1 MRDGGFLDPKPA
13 NGASLAVVI
22 LLHGV
27 ALTAL
32 ALSKMEY
39 VRLTPTNIT
48 AYPVPLDEPPPPDQ
62 PVEKVPEAPRTKSVV
77 TAVPPEV
84 KTKASTDPLTA
95 EPLVEPQPFDPFP
108 GEAIKIEKP
117 ADPPKPLPPV
127 RVEAKIDVRSELQ
140 PPYPP
145 SEERAGNEGS
155 VTVRLLVGTDGR
167 VKAVEKVRAA
177 SDAFWRATERHALRS
192 WRFTPA
198 RVDGKPVESWTTI
211 TCHFRLTD

>member
-22 LLHGV
+22 LLHGA

-39 VRLTPTNIT
+39 VRLTPPILEGYN
-48 AYPVPLDEPPPPDQ
+48 VPINDPPPDQ
-62 PVEKVPEAPRTKSVV
+62 PVEKATEAPRIKSVV
-77 TAVPPEV
+77 TAVPPKV
-84 KTKASTDPLTA
+84 KTDVTTDPLTA

-108 GEAIKIEKP
+108 GQAIKIEKP

-127 RVEAKIDVRSELQ
+127 RVEAKIDPRSELQ

-155 VTVRLLVGTDGR
+155 VTVRLLVGADGR

>member
-22 LLHGV
+22 LLHGA

-39 VRLTPTNIT
+39 VRLTPPILEGYN
-48 AYPVPLDEPPPPDQ
+48 VPINDPPPDQ
-62 PVEKVPEAPRTKSVV
+62 PVEKAPEAPRIKSVV
-77 TAVPPEV
+77 TAVPPKV
-84 KTKASTDPLTA
+84 KTDVTTDPLTA

-108 GEAIKIEKP
+108 GEPIKIEKP

-127 RVEAKIDVRSELQ
+127 RVEAKIDPRSDLQ
-140 PPYPP
+140 PPYPA
-145 SEERAGNEGS
+145 SEERAGHEGS
-155 VTVRLLVGTDGR
+155 VTVRLLVGADGR

>member
-1 MRDGGFLDPKPA
+1 MRNGGFFEPKQT
-13 NGASLAVVI
+13 NGVSLAVVI
-22 LLHGV
+22 LLHG
-27 ALTAL
+27 AAITAL

-39 VRLTPTNIT
+39 VRLTPPILEGYNVPIT
-48 AYPVPLDEPPPPDQ
+48 DPPPPE
-62 PVEKVPEAPRTKSVV
+62 PAEKTPEAPRVKSVV
-77 TAVPPEV
+77 TYVPPKV
-84 KTKASTDPLTA
+84 KANVTPEPLAT
-95 EPLVEPQPFDPFP
+95 EPLVEPQPYDPFP
-108 GEAIKIEKP
+108 GKAIKVEKP

-127 RVEAKIDVRSELQ
+127 RVEAKIDPRSELQ

-177 SDAFWRATERHALRS
+177 SDAFWRVTERHALRS
-192 WRFTPA
+192 WRFAPA

>member
-22 LLHGV
+22 LLHGA

-39 VRLTPTNIT
+39 VRLTPPVLEGYNVPIT
-48 AYPVPLDEPPPPDQ
+48 DPPPPE
-62 PVEKVPEAPRTKSVV
+62 PVEKTPEAPRVKSVV
-77 TAVPPEV
+77 THVPPKV
-84 KTKASTDPLTA
+84 KTNVTPEPLAT
-95 EPLVEPQPFDPFP
+95 EPLVGPQPYDPFP
-108 GEAIKIEKP
+108 GQAINVEKP
-117 ADPPKPLPPV
+117 ADPPKPPPPV
-127 RVEAKIDVRSELQ
+127 RIEAKIDPRSELQ

-155 VTVRLLVGTDGR
+155 VTVRLLIGTDGR

-177 SDAFWRATERHALRS
+177 SDAFWRATERHALRA
-192 WRFTPA
+192 WRFAPA

-211 TCHFRLTD
+211 TCHFRLVD